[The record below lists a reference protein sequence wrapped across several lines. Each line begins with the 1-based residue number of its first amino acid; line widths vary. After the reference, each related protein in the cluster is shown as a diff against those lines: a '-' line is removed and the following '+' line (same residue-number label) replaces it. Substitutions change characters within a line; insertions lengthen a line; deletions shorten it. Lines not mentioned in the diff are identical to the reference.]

1 MDVIEE
7 KIHQLIKLRDSL
19 KKDKNTSSDE
29 EDYSRRSLPRVAG
42 KKVTGILKASSK
54 SPPRCHMRQSISSDC
69 LTEKTSQNMS
79 EFVGVM
85 QAQLNAYKQTQE
97 SNIKLIDELKTNLEA
112 LTSEKAKSLSEKDE
126 TIKRIGE
133 AYSTSNRKVET
144 LENKNG

>member
-1 MDVIEE
+1 
-7 KIHQLIKLRDSL
+7 
-19 KKDKNTSSDE
+19 
-29 EDYSRRSLPRVAG
+29 
-42 KKVTGILKASSK
+42 
-54 SPPRCHMRQSISSDC
+54 
-69 LTEKTSQNMS
+69 MS